1 MSILLLSMFDVFG
14 NVFFSIPAII
24 ILILDIVVLK
34 SIWKNPGRSDV
45 NKILW
50 SAVVFFL
57 PLGGVILY
65 WLFGD

>member
-1 MSILLLSMFDVFG
+1 MNLTLLSMLDVFG

-34 SIWKNPGRSDV
+34 SIWNNKGRSDV

-50 SAVVFFL
+50 SAIVFFL
-57 PLGGVILY
+57 PVGGLILY

>member
-1 MSILLLSMFDVFG
+1 MSVLLLSMFDLLG
-14 NVFFSIPAII
+14 NALVSIPTLV

-34 SIWKNPGRSDV
+34 SIWTNEQRSDG

-57 PLGGVILY
+57 PLAGLILY